1 MRGRKNYW
9 QEELKELGGH
19 NIVNIT
25 HVYNEITKNYD
36 RVSENVKENK
46 AKIMEKPWIMTQR

>member
-1 MRGRKNYW
+1 MRGRKNDW
-9 QEELKELGGH
+9 QEKLKELGGQ
-19 NIVNIT
+19 NIVNII

-46 AKIMEKPWIMTQR
+46 AKIMEKLWIMTQR